1 MNKISSLQFILTKIP
16 IYIGLAYTDL
26 GKISDTQIIIVLLY
40 SKLTKKMV
48 GRYLIKLFFL
58 GNWSKLHFG
67 NLQSTA
73 VEQPLV

>member
-48 GRYLIKLFFL
+48 GRYLIKLFF
-58 GNWSKLHFG
+58 
-67 NLQSTA
+67 
-73 VEQPLV
+73 